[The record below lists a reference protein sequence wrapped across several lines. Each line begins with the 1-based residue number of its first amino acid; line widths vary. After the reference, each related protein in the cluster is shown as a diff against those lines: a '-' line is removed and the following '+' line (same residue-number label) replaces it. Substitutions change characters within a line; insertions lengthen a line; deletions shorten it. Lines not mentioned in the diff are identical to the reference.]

1 VSGQVGNFTVAVKQK
16 PRYIDMDKCIA
27 CGICAEKCP
36 KTVPD
41 DYNLGLSKRK
51 AAFILYGQT
60 VPLKYVIDP
69 VNCIY
74 TTKGKCRACE
84 KFCPTGAIDFDE
96 REKII
101 NFNVGAVILSPGH
114 APFDPSGLDFYGYG
128 KIADVVTSLEYER
141 MLSPGGPTHGHLE
154 KLSDGRPPEKIAWIQ
169 CVGSRNTNR
178 SANGYCSSVC
188 CMYAMKQALITAAHI
203 PGRGEQ
209 TIFNMD
215 VRCHGKEF
223 ERYYDY
229 AKNNGLRFVR
239 ARPHTIE
246 PGPDGSGVMMTYT
259 TEDGRQL
266 KESFDMAVL
275 SIGMGAPADALDL
288 AAKSGIE
295 LTSYSFAKTGSFNP
309 VAASRP
315 GIFVG
320 GTFKAPMNI
329 PSAVAQASAAAAE
342 AARALIAAKGTL
354 TREKQYPEEA
364 DISDQAP
371 RIGVFVCSC
380 GINIA
385 QIIDVADVVAYAQ
398 TLPNVVYAG
407 NNLFSCSTD
416 TQNQMGKIIR
426 ENGINRIVIAAC
438 SPRTHESL
446 FQDTLRELGLNGYLV
461 EMANIRNHNAWVH
474 QKEPE
479 KATAKAKDQV
489 RMAAARVSI
498 AGALKQLE
506 VQVIQKA
513 LVIGGG
519 VAGMQAAL
527 GLADQGFETVLV
539 EKSDRLGGNAWHLAT
554 TSQGEPVRPMLE
566 DLITRVNSHERI
578 EVFTDAR
585 IISVSGIVGS
595 FSSEVTV
602 GDRTISVQYGA
613 AVLATG
619 ARESVPAEYLYGEDL
634 RVLTHLQ
641 LDDLM
646 ESDPARI
653 RSAQSAVFIQC
664 VGSRD
669 DRRPYCSRLCCT
681 HSVSSAIGL
690 KTRNP
695 DMNVYILYRDMRTY
709 GLNED
714 LYTRAREMGVIFIR
728 YDLEHK
734 PRVAVENGDL
744 VVRVKDP
751 IIDRALALETDLL
764 VLASAVEPNDVS
776 DLVTLYRCAVNPDGF
791 LNEAHP
797 KLRPVDMAV
806 DGLFVAGIGVYPK
819 PIHESIAQAK
829 AAASRAGVVLS
840 RKVMH
845 LDAIKSYVTEN
856 CDGCALCLDVC
867 PYQAISL
874 KLVTENGRQLK
885 RIETEKALC
894 KGCGVCEATCPKEG
908 VLVHGFTTAQL
919 RAQVFAAL
927 DLPN

>member
-1 VSGQVGNFTVAVKQK
+1 
-16 PRYIDMDKCIA
+16 
-27 CGICAEKCP
+27 
-36 KTVPD
+36 
-41 DYNLGLSKRK
+41 
-51 AAFILYGQT
+51 
-60 VPLKYVIDP
+60 
-69 VNCIY
+69 
-74 TTKGKCRACE
+74 
-84 KFCPTGAIDFDE
+84 
-96 REKII
+96 
-101 NFNVGAVILSPGH
+101 
-114 APFDPSGLDFYGYG
+114 
-128 KIADVVTSLEYER
+128 
-141 MLSPGGPTHGHLE
+141 
-154 KLSDGRPPEKIAWIQ
+154 
-169 CVGSRNTNR
+169 
-178 SANGYCSSVC
+178 
-188 CMYAMKQALITAAHI
+188 MYAMKQALITATHI

-215 VRCHGKEF
+215 IRCHGKEF

-229 AKNNGLRFVR
+229 ANNNGLRFVR

-259 TEDGRQL
+259 SEGGRQL
-266 KESFDMAVL
+266 KENFDMAVL
-275 SIGMGAPADALDL
+275 SIGMGAPEDAMEL

-295 LTSYSFAKTGSFNP
+295 LTPYAFAKTSGFNP

-342 AARALIAAKGTL
+342 AARALITAKGTL
-354 TREKQYPEEA
+354 AIQKQYPAEA
-364 DISDQAP
+364 DISGQAP
-371 RIGVFVCSC
+371 RIGAFVCSC

-385 QIIDVADVVAYAQ
+385 QVIDVAEVTAYAR

-479 KATAKAKDQV
+479 KATTKAKDQV
-489 RMAAARVSI
+489 RMAVARVAI
-498 AGALKQLE
+498 ADPLRQLE

-539 EKSDRLGGNAWHLAT
+539 EKSGRLGGNAWHLAT
-554 TSQGEPVRPMLE
+554 TSQGEPVRPMLQ
-566 DLITRVNSHERI
+566 DLIAQVNDHERI
-578 EVFTDAR
+578 VVLTDAR
-585 IISVSGIVGS
+585 VVSVSGIVGS
-595 FSSEVTV
+595 FTSEVAV
-602 GDRTISVQYGA
+602 GDRIITVQYGA

-619 ARESVPAEYLYGEDL
+619 AKESVPVEYLYGEDS
-634 RVLTHLQ
+634 RVLTHQQ
-641 LDDLM
+641 LDDRLD
-646 ESDPARI
+646 SDPSKI
-653 RSAQSAVFIQC
+653 DSAQSAVFIQC

-669 DRRPYCSRLCCT
+669 EQRPYCSRLCCT
-681 HSVSSAIGL
+681 HSVSSAIDL

-714 LYTRAREMGVIFIR
+714 LYTRARAMGVIFIR

-734 PRVAVENGDL
+734 PRVTVENGEL
-744 VVRVKDP
+744 IVRVHDP
-751 IIDRALALETDLL
+751 IIDCALTLETDLL
-764 VLASAVEPNDVS
+764 VLAAAIEPNDVG

-797 KLRPVDMAV
+797 KLRPVDMSV
-806 DGLFVAGIGVYPK
+806 DGLFLCGMANYPQ
-819 PIHESIAQAK
+819 PIEESLSQAH
-829 AAASRAGVVLS
+829 AAVSRAGVLLAQ
-840 RKVMH
+840 KEMQ
-845 LDAIKSYVTEN
+845 LDALKSEVTEK

-867 PYQAISL
+867 PYHAI
-874 KLVTENGRQLK
+874 KLTEMSADGNGRK
-885 RIETEKALC
+885 SRKIISDVALC
-894 KGCGVCEATCPKEG
+894 KGCGLCAATCPKGGIE
-908 VLVHGFTTAQL
+908 VHGFTHEQL
-919 RAQVFAAL
+919 RAQVTAAL
-927 DLPN
+927 QAINA

>member
-1 VSGQVGNFTVAVKQK
+1 
-16 PRYIDMDKCIA
+16 
-27 CGICAEKCP
+27 
-36 KTVPD
+36 
-41 DYNLGLSKRK
+41 
-51 AAFILYGQT
+51 
-60 VPLKYVIDP
+60 
-69 VNCIY
+69 
-74 TTKGKCRACE
+74 
-84 KFCPTGAIDFDE
+84 
-96 REKII
+96 
-101 NFNVGAVILSPGH
+101 
-114 APFDPSGLDFYGYG
+114 
-128 KIADVVTSLEYER
+128 
-141 MLSPGGPTHGHLE
+141 
-154 KLSDGRPPEKIAWIQ
+154 
-169 CVGSRNTNR
+169 
-178 SANGYCSSVC
+178 
-188 CMYAMKQALITAAHI
+188 MYAMKQALITAAHI

>member
-1 VSGQVGNFTVAVKQK
+1 
-16 PRYIDMDKCIA
+16 MDKCIA

-69 VNCIY
+69 VSCIY

-84 KFCPTGAIDFDE
+84 KFCPTGAINFDE
-96 REKII
+96 HEKII

-128 KIADVVTSLEYER
+128 KIPDVVTSLEYER
-141 MLSPGGPTHGHLE
+141 MLSPGGPYHGHLE
-154 KLSDGRPPEKIAWIQ
+154 KPSDGKPPERIAWIQ

-188 CMYAMKQALITAAHI
+188 CMYAMKQALITATHI

-215 VRCHGKEF
+215 IRCHGKEF

-229 AKNNGLRFVR
+229 ALQNGLRFVR

-246 PGPDGSGVMMTYT
+246 PGADGSGVMMTYT

-266 KESFDMAVL
+266 KEKFDIAVL
-275 SIGMGAPADALDL
+275 SIGMGAPPDAIEL
-288 AAKSGIE
+288 AAKTGID
-295 LTSYSFAKTGSFNP
+295 LTSYSFVKTGSFNP

-315 GIFVG
+315 GIYVG

-354 TREKQYPEEA
+354 TRQKQYPVET
-364 DISDQAP
+364 DISGQSP

-385 QIIDVADVVAYAQ
+385 QVIDVADVVAYAQ

-426 ENGINRIVIAAC
+426 ENNINRIVIAAC

-446 FQDTLRELGLNGYLV
+446 FQDTLKELGLNGYLV

-489 RMAAARVSI
+489 RMAVARVAI
-498 AGALKQLE
+498 ADALKQLE
-506 VQVIQKA
+506 VQVVQKA

-539 EKSDRLGGNAWHLAT
+539 EKSGRLGGNAWHLAT

-566 DLITRVNSHERI
+566 DMIAQVNGHERI
-578 EVFTDAR
+578 EALTDAR

-595 FSSEVTV
+595 FSSEVAV

-619 ARESVPAEYLYGEDL
+619 AKESVPTEYLYGEDL
-634 RVLTHLQ
+634 RVLTHQQ

-646 ESDPARI
+646 ASDPAKI

-669 DRRPYCSRLCCT
+669 DQRPYCSRLCCT
-681 HSVSSAIGL
+681 HSVSSAIDL

-714 LYTRAREMGVIFIR
+714 IYTRARNMGVIFIR

-734 PRVAVENGDL
+734 PRVTVENGDL
-744 VVRVKDP
+744 VVRVRDP
-751 IIDRALALETDLL
+751 IIDCALALETDLL
-764 VLASAVEPNDVS
+764 VLAAAVEPNDVG

-806 DGLFVAGIGVYPK
+806 DGLFIAGIGAYPK

-840 RKVMH
+840 RSVMH

-856 CDGCALCLDVC
+856 CDGCALCIDVC

-874 KLVTENGRQLK
+874 TLVTENGRQLK